1 MKNKKVKT
9 MLSAAVMMIAAG
21 SGIFCAWKAGRKK
34 KTENTEIKEPVFDEE
49 GLAEEKLTEEKL
61 TEEKLRECLLRLFGL
76 YEDSEFDD
84 LVEFLGDGSNPREY
98 AAENY
103 AAQIFPYIKKNMKDV
118 MMMAGDDG
126 TGKEPFYM
134 TDELFYYP
142 ACIIGSRIRE
152 LYTDRFALCRESEIW
167 ILENGEFASVHSVSL
182 RKGSG
187 RITYRFLDT
196 YISEPGDIPICFD
209 DLESGFSQIIEA
221 EEEGRAAE
229 LP

>member
-9 MLSAAVMMIAAG
+9 MLSAAAMMIAAG

-34 KTENTEIKEPVFDEE
+34 KAENTEIKEPVFDEE
-49 GLAEEKLTEEKL
+49 GLAEEKL

-84 LVEFLGDGSNPREY
+84 LVEFLGDGSDPREY

-182 RKGSG
+182 RKGGG
-187 RITYRFLDT
+187 RLTYRFLDT

>member
-49 GLAEEKLTEEKL
+49 GLAEEKL

-152 LYTDRFALCRESEIW
+152 LYTDRFAMCRESEIW

>member
-49 GLAEEKLTEEKL
+49 GLAEEKL

>member
-9 MLSAAVMMIAAG
+9 MLSVAVMMIAAG

-61 TEEKLRECLLRLFGL
+61 RECLLRLFGL
-76 YEDSEFDD
+76 YEDCEFDD
-84 LVEFLGDGSNPREY
+84 LVEFLGDGSDPREY

>member
-61 TEEKLRECLLRLFGL
+61 RECLLRLFGL
-76 YEDSEFDD
+76 YEDCEFDD
-84 LVEFLGDGSNPREY
+84 LVEFLGDGSDPREY

-182 RKGSG
+182 RKGG
-187 RITYRFLDT
+187 WRLTYRFLDT

>member
-1 MKNKKVKT
+1 MGKKKIKS
-9 MLSAAVMMIAAG
+9 MFSAATMMIAAG
-21 SGIFCAWKAGRKK
+21 SGICCAWRAGRKK
-34 KTENTEIKEPVFDEE
+34 KMAEVRTDAPDLEE
-49 GLAEEKLTEEKL
+49 GLIEEKV
-61 TEEKLRECLLRLFGL
+61 RESLLRLFRL
-76 YEDSEFDD
+76 YEDCEFDD
-84 LVEFLGDGSNPREY
+84 LAEFLGDGSDPREY

-118 MMMAGDDG
+118 MILEGDDG
-126 TGKEPFYM
+126 TGKEPFSM

-167 ILENGEFASVHSVSL
+167 ILENGEFASVYSISL
-182 RKGSG
+182 RKGGG
-187 RITYRFLDT
+187 RLTYRFLDT

>member
-61 TEEKLRECLLRLFGL
+61 RECLLRLFGL
-76 YEDSEFDD
+76 YEDCEFDD
-84 LVEFLGDGSNPREY
+84 LVEFLGDGSDPREY

>member
-9 MLSAAVMMIAAG
+9 MLSAAAMMIAAG

-34 KTENTEIKEPVFDEE
+34 KMAEVRTDAPDLEE
-49 GLAEEKLTEEKL
+49 GLTEEKV
-61 TEEKLRECLLRLFGL
+61 RESLLRLFRL
-76 YEDSEFDD
+76 YEDCEFDD
-84 LVEFLGDGSNPREY
+84 LVEFLGDGSDPREY

-182 RKGSG
+182 RKGGG
-187 RITYRFLDT
+187 RLTYRFLDT
-196 YISEPGDIPICFD
+196 YISDPGDIPICFD

>member
-34 KTENTEIKEPVFDEE
+34 RTEDMEIEEPVFDEE
-49 GLAEEKLTEEKL
+49 GL

-76 YEDSEFDD
+76 YEDCEFDD
-84 LVEFLGDGSNPREY
+84 HVEFLGDVREPREY
-98 AAENY
+98 AADNY
-103 AAQIFPYIKKNMKDV
+103 AGQLYPYIKKNMKDV

-134 TDELFYYP
+134 TYELFYYR

-152 LYTDRFALCRESEIW
+152 LYTDRFAMCRESEIW

-182 RKGSG
+182 RKGGG
-187 RITYRFLDT
+187 RLIYRFLDT

>member
-9 MLSAAVMMIAAG
+9 MLSAAAMMIAAG

-34 KTENTEIKEPVFDEE
+34 KTEDTEIKEPVFDEE
-49 GLAEEKLTEEKL
+49 GLAEEKL

-84 LVEFLGDGSNPREY
+84 LVEFLGDGSDPREY

-118 MMMAGDDG
+118 MMLAGDDG

-167 ILENGEFASVHSVSL
+167 ILENGEFASVYSISL
-182 RKGSG
+182 RKGGG
-187 RITYRFLDT
+187 RLTYRFLDT

-221 EEEGRAAE
+221 EEEGRVAE

>member
-21 SGIFCAWKAGRKK
+21 SGICCAWKAGRKK
-34 KTENTEIKEPVFDEE
+34 KTDDTEIKEPVFDEE

-61 TEEKLRECLLRLFGL
+61 RECLLRLFGL
-76 YEDSEFDD
+76 YEDCEFDD
-84 LVEFLGDGSNPREY
+84 LVEFLGDGSDPREY

-118 MMMAGDDG
+118 MMLTGDDG

>member
-9 MLSAAVMMIAAG
+9 MLSVAVMMIAAG
-21 SGIFCAWKAGRKK
+21 SGIFCAWKAGREK

-61 TEEKLRECLLRLFGL
+61 RECLLRLFGL
-76 YEDSEFDD
+76 YEDCEFDD
-84 LVEFLGDGSNPREY
+84 LVEFLGDGSDPREY